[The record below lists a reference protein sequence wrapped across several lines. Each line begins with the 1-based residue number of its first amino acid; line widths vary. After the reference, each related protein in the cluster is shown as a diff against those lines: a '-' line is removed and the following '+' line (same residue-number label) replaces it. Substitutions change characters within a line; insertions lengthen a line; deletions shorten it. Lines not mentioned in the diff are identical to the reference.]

1 MIIMIKAPQAGAFII
16 REEMKMEE
24 SRKYH
29 NILAPSILSAD
40 FKHLGQDL
48 DDIKRKLEY
57 LEMIGAIK
65 RVSVFSCDGS
75 HCTECAVHSHSGK
88 DPCKGCLPDG
98 GFKNMG
104 EMWEVVSS

>member
-1 MIIMIKAPQAGAFII
+1 
-16 REEMKMEE
+16 MEE
-24 SRKYH
+24 LLNLLKDGHARTLEM
-29 NILAPSILSAD
+29 LAAQLD
-40 FKHLGQDL
+40 TDL

-75 HCTECAVHSHSGK
+75 HCSECAVHSHSGK